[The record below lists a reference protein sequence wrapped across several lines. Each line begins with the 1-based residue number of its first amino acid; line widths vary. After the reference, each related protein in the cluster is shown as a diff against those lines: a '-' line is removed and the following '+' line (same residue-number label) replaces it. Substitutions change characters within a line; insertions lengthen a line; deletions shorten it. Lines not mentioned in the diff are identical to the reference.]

1 MLELADIVLVNKA
14 DLDGAER
21 HAGELRESY
30 SLGGDDAPVVLL
42 TSGLK
47 GLGVAEAA
55 EALLSLES
63 SGRALRAR
71 MRERLLGQHE
81 RRLVLHPSYN
91 AVLKGLCEGT
101 LDIEEALNALQGD

>member
-1 MLELADIVLVNKA
+1 MTQPA
-14 DLDGAER
+14 R
-21 HAGELRESY
+21 RLRIE
-30 SLGGDDAPVVLL
+30 
-42 TSGLK
+42 
-47 GLGVAEAA
+47 

-91 AVLKGLCEGT
+91 TVLNGLCEGT
-101 LDIEEALNALQGD
+101 LDIEEALKTLQGD